1 MVYMMLEM
9 LVSVFALM
17 ILAFIA
23 CAAVL
28 LAREAL
34 TDAYRALQEA
44 GGVVSRLAVA
54 RRGHSLE
61 GSRKALLAD
70 VEWPVLPAN
79 IAASGAEHAQI
90 PRQLV
95 RNS

>member
-1 MVYMMLEM
+1 LVYLVLEM

-17 ILAFIA
+17 ILAILAFVA

-28 LAREAL
+28 LAGEAM

-54 RRGHSLE
+54 RRGLSLE
-61 GSRKALLAD
+61 GSRKGCFRPTPTLVSLFSRVVPDAGQSASI
-70 VEWPVLPAN
+70 PA
-79 IAASGAEHAQI
+79 
-90 PRQLV
+90 
-95 RNS
+95 